1 MSRHVSA
8 EKLARLREDD
18 LRPAA
23 ARRVAAHVRGCPA
36 CQAESDALAAL
47 PGLLASAQ
55 FPPMPA
61 HLTARIETALATES
75 AQRAADAAPAA
86 RGRAGRAGGRYSP
99 AGGIGPIPVT
109 RSRRRLPGSS
119 RLDSLPGP
127 AMRILATAAVIAVIG
142 GGGYGVFATLGQSS
156 PPASSAASAGTPA
169 TRLPAPVPAPV
180 PSALPGANGSGLS
193 GGVVHPGAIGRVT
206 FGPVTSYRSGGHSGQ
221 FTPVRTATDYQPG
234 QLGRQAAA
242 ALAVPNRPTA
252 GGAVSDRPVPAAPS
266 ASSFGGDSLSRLSGC
281 VGRVAGGAAV
291 LLVDVAAYR
300 GQPAT
305 IIVTAG
311 SPDQVWVV
319 GPGCSA
325 SASDVLARQSLP

>member
-8 EKLARLREDD
+8 EKLARFREGD

-23 ARRVAAHVRGCPA
+23 ARRVAAHLRGCQA

-55 FPPMPA
+55 LPPMPA
-61 HLTARIETALATES
+61 HLAARIETALATES
-75 AQRAADAAPAA
+75 AQRAADAAPGA
-86 RGRAGRAGGRYSP
+86 RAGRARHRA
-99 AGGIGPIPVT
+99 AGGIGSVPVT
-109 RSRRRLPGSS
+109 RSRRRLPGS
-119 RLDSLPGP
+119 DLPGP
-127 AMRILATAAVIAVIG
+127 ARRVLATAAALAVIA
-142 GGGYGVFATLGQSS
+142 GGGYAVFATLG
-156 PPASSAASAGTPA
+156 PASRGTSSAASASAPG
-169 TRLPAPVPAPV
+169 TRLPRPAA
-180 PSALPGANGSGLS
+180 SARPTANGSGIS
-193 GGVVHPGAIGRVT
+193 GLVHAGAVGPVT
-206 FGPVTSYRSGGHSGQ
+206 FGPATSYRSGGRSGQ
-221 FTPVRTATDYQPG
+221 FTPVRTATDYEPG

-242 ALAVPNRPTA
+242 ELALASRPVA
-252 GGAVSDRPVPAAPS
+252 GGPSSGERPVPAAPGG
-266 ASSFGGDSLSRLSGC
+266 ATFGGAPVSRLSGC

-311 SPDQVWVV
+311 SPAQVWVV

-325 SASDVLARQSLP
+325 SASDVLAHQSLP

>member
-8 EKLARLREDD
+8 EKLARFREGD

-23 ARRVAAHVRGCPA
+23 ARRAAAHLRGCPA
-36 CQAESDALAAL
+36 CQAESAALAAL

-55 FPPMPA
+55 LPPMPA
-61 HLTARIETALATES
+61 HLAARIETALATES

-86 RGRAGRAGGRYSP
+86 RAGRR
-99 AGGIGPIPVT
+99 GIGSVPIT
-109 RSRRRLPGSS
+109 RSRHRLPGSG
-119 RLDSLPGP
+119 LPGP
-127 AMRILATAAVIAVIG
+127 ARRILATAAAIAVIG
-142 GGGYGVFATLGQSS
+142 GGGYAVFATLGPSS
-156 PPASSAASAGTPA
+156 PATSSAASAGAPG
-169 TRLPAPVPAPV
+169 TRHPAP
-180 PSALPGANGSGLS
+180 ALPVRPAASGSGLS
-193 GGVVHPGAIGRVT
+193 GGLVHPGAVGRLT
-206 FGPVTSYRSGGHSGQ
+206 FGPATSYRSGGHSGQ
-221 FTPVRTATDYQPG
+221 FTPVRTGTDYQPG

-242 ALAVPNRPTA
+242 ELAVASRPVA
-252 GGAVSDRPVPAAPS
+252 GGPGATGRPVPAGPG
-266 ASSFGGDSLSRLSGC
+266 ASSFGGDSVSRLSGC

-311 SPDQVWVV
+311 SPDQVRVV